1 MTDLNARLHM
11 IDGQLRPN
19 KVNEDNLIAALSGV
33 RRELFV
39 PKAMKGC
46 AYADKGFKIAD
57 ERHMFE
63 PMVFA
68 RLLKAADIAKTDL
81 VLEIGSGTG
90 YGTAVLAKL
99 AEMVVSLEEDDDL
112 AAKASD
118 KITDAGVDNA
128 AIITGPLNEGVA
140 KQGPYNVIVINGAV
154 EEINPALTDQLASD
168 GRLVCLRV
176 ENGVCHGHLITK
188 TDDGLYAVDLF
199 DADAPVLSGFKKTK
213 VFNFKTV

>member
-1 MTDLNARLHM
+1 MTDSDARLHM
-11 IDGQLRPN
+11 VAGQLRPN
-19 KVNEDNLIAALSGV
+19 KVNEDNLISALSAV
-33 RRELFV
+33 QRELFV

-57 ERHMFE
+57 DRHMFE

-99 AEMVVSLEEDDDL
+99 AEMVVSLEDNAEL
-112 AAKASD
+112 ASKASD

-140 KQGPYNVIVINGAV
+140 KQGPYNVIFINGAV
-154 EEINPALTDQLASD
+154 EEISPSLTDQLAD
-168 GRLVCLRV
+168 NGRLVCLRV
-176 ENGVCHGHLITK
+176 ENGVCHGHLIIK
-188 TDDGLYAVDLF
+188 TDNELHAFDMF